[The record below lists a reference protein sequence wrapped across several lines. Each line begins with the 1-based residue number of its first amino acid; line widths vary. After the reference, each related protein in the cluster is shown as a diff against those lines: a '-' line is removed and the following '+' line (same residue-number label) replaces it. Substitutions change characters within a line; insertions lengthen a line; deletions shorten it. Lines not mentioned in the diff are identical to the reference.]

1 LVFLKVV
8 EVRQRAQRNLD
19 QLTIADRFGASADAI
34 LDRGED
40 AGLGALIGE
49 HGDYTDGRAIFGGI
63 DVHEAS
69 ATRAFDADYLF
80 A

>member
-49 HGDYTDGRAIFGGI
+49 RGDYTDGRAIFGGY
-63 DVHEAS
+63 DTQDPT
-69 ATRAFDADYLF
+69 ATRAFDADYFF